1 MTATAA
7 APGIPPNLEADLASA
22 LGDVR
27 KAAAE
32 FRTGRPVAPL
42 GPLAPS
48 PVLAGGAPATT
59 VPFPLAPGPAAAA
72 PPPPPAP
79 TFLKPLWTWGPQ
91 EGMPPT
97 ERLSTDGLARIAYET
112 SAAPDACGGPVWQR
126 APLPFSPGAEAVLA
140 QHIGSVAAVAELA
153 TALRTIAQSVGI
165 TADYA
170 AALATNT
177 LTKYGL
183 MNGPRLKV
191 PAPRPAAPMP
201 ADGSP
206 VEGNV
211 VVVQHM
217 GCALLVITSDHLPK
231 YGDTVTQEPEGAA
244 AFHGEVIRA
253 NAKDGGAYDLI
264 VKVLDGA
271 PVAGPLVVCR
281 PLPAA
286 PPTPATEP
294 AAAAPAPAPAEPK

>member
-7 APGIPPNLEADLASA
+7 APGIPPNIEADLASA

-91 EGMPPT
+91 EGVPPT
-97 ERLSTDGLARIAYET
+97 ERLSTDGIARIAYET
-112 SAAPDACGGPVWQR
+112 SAEPDACGGPVWKR

-140 QHIGSVAAVAELA
+140 QHVGAVAAVAELA
-153 TALRTIAQSVGI
+153 TALRTIAGNVP
-165 TADYA
+165 TEYA
-170 AALATNT
+170 AALATNI
-177 LTKYGL
+177 LTKYG
-183 MNGPRLKV
+183 MVNGPRLKA
-191 PAPRPAAPMP
+191 PAARVPAAPMP
-201 ADGSP
+201 MDGSP
-206 VEGNV
+206 VEGTV
-211 VVVQHM
+211 VVVQHTDCVLM
-217 GCALLVITSDHLPK
+217 VITSDHLPK
-231 YGDTVTQEPEGAA
+231 FGDTLHQEHENAP

-253 NAKDGGAYDLI
+253 NAKDAGAFDLI
-264 VKVLDGA
+264 VRVLDGA
-271 PVAGPLVVCR
+271 PAAGPLTVRR
-281 PLPAA
+281 PLPPA
-286 PPTPATEP
+286 PPS
-294 AAAAPAPAPAEPK
+294 PAPAPAVAAASPPLDPK